1 MTSWTRTRMTR
12 FAPKDFLLVFLGGAL
27 GALLRYL
34 VGGVLELTLGA
45 TNAGSISLLI
55 VNVVGAAFL
64 GYTTTNPRFASEDQ
78 RSFWSAGFCGG
89 FTTMSS
95 LAFIV
100 HESSPVSGLLY
111 AFASLAVSLLILNI
125 LRDKAKS

>member
-1 MTSWTRTRMTR
+1 V
-12 FAPKDFLLVFLGGAL
+12 LV
-27 GALLRYL
+27 
-34 VGGVLELTLGA
+34 
-45 TNAGSISLLI
+45 
-55 VNVVGAAFL
+55 
-64 GYTTTNPRFASEDQ
+64 
-78 RSFWSAGFCGG
+78 AGFLAYRMKTTEYQRLFWITGFAGG